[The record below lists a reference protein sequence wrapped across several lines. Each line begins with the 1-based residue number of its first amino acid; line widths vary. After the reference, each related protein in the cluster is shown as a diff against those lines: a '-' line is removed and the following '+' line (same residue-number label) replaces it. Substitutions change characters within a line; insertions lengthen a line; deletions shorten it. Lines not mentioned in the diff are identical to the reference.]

1 MRLFSLVVDSL
12 RFKRTKMAELILN
25 TVINIEQEII
35 LFPKTVDDFVN
46 IKRKV

>member
-25 TVINIEQEII
+25 TVINTEQENI
-35 LFPKTVDDFVN
+35 LLPKTVDAFLN
-46 IKRKV
+46 IKIKA